1 MSDSTSCGG
10 VWCGDALYSGA
21 FKGAQ
26 SRCLQAASSGI
37 PGGAPLI
44 GGWAG
49 PIVCIRVEAGR
60 GFCNERRCPTVGSER
75 QRGLRGCRLQHS
87 LGRRRGG
94 RRGGG
99 RRRGGR
105 RGGGR
110 GTRVT
115 RERRATLEERA
126 RRATLLLRCPD
137 LLRVCLESGRGR
149 GSKAGGWEQGW
160 GEACRLTL
168 TLTLTLT
175 RKAAHRI
182 LVGRRRRRGWP
193 LRGGLKDACGR
204 GLPGRW
210 RRRQ

>member
-21 FKGAQ
+21 CDGAQ
-26 SRCLQAASSGI
+26 PRCLQAASLEHPRGR
-37 PGGAPLI
+37 PHV

-49 PIVCIRVEAGR
+49 PIVCIRVEAGL

-87 LGRRRGG
+87 LGRR
-94 RRGGG
+94 GGG
-99 RRRGGR
+99 RRRVGRRGGGR

-110 GTRVT
+110 GTRVACE
-115 RERRATLEERA
+115 ERAALEERA

-137 LLRVCLESGRGR
+137 LLRVCVDSGRGR

-182 LVGRRRRRGWP
+182 LVGRRRRRGRP